1 MAVELHDYDHVFTC
15 IPQVYP
21 NTEGH
26 RITVQMKA
34 VPQVDIEAQARVEA
48 VLDVEARGKKA
59 VEFIGSKVVDINCD
73 CELCGADKPGVKVGA
88 RYISTYE
95 EARKVPQLN
104 ELVKWMTLSVY
115 APRYLTEA
123 EAKN

>member
-1 MAVELHDYDHVFTC
+1 MAVELYDYDHVFTC

-95 EARKVPQLN
+95 
-104 ELVKWMTLSVY
+104 
-115 APRYLTEA
+115 
-123 EAKN
+123 